1 MHARAKTFK
10 QLVAEAK
17 AKHAVLTFGRFQP
30 PTIGHEKLVGV
41 LADTAKRKGGT
52 PFLFPSRTNAK
63 KKNPLTP
70 KAKVKFLKS
79 VFPQVTVVDD
89 AGSKTIFQALEYLVN
104 KGFKTATIVVG
115 GDRIGEFEKTVV
127 PYTKQ
132 IGMDNIDF
140 VGAGARDPDA
150 TGVRACPLL
159 NYGRLP
165 EVTSTPLDLVCQE
178 HPRKIQRC
186 FTMRFERS

>member
-1 MHARAKTFK
+1 MSKTFK

-52 PFLFPSRTNAK
+52 PFLFPSRTNDK

-79 VFPQVTVVDD
+79 VFPQVTIVDD
-89 AGSKTIFQALEYLVN
+89 AGSMAPGYLPGIDGASPDLRQA
-104 KGFKTATIVVG
+104 
-115 GDRIGEFEKTVV
+115 R
-127 PYTKQ
+127 
-132 IGMDNIDF
+132 MRDN
-140 VGAGARDPDA
+140 GL
-150 TGVRACPLL
+150 T
-159 NYGRLP
+159 
-165 EVTSTPLDLVCQE
+165 
-178 HPRKIQRC
+178 
-186 FTMRFERS
+186 